1 MFYWGMGIFF
11 FVAILCIIAGF
22 AVMKRRRADTGGYD
36 DGGMSDA
43 EFRRIEGF
51 DD

>member
-1 MFYWGMGIFF
+1 MWWWGLGIFF
-11 FVAILCIIAGF
+11 FVAILCVFAGLTM
-22 AVMKRRRADTGGYD
+22 MKRRNQPRPGD
-36 DGGMSDA
+36 DEMTDA

>member
-1 MFYWGMGIFF
+1 MWWGIGIFF
-11 FVAILCIIAGF
+11 FVAILCVIAG
-22 AVMKRRRADTGGYD
+22 AAAMRKRRAYGES
-36 DGGMSDA
+36 DGEDAMSDA

>member
-1 MFYWGMGIFF
+1 MWWGIGTFF
-11 FVAILCIIAGF
+11 FVAILCVIVG
-22 AVMKRRRADTGGYD
+22 VVMMKRRREYGVDD
-36 DGGMSDA
+36 DGEDAMSDA